1 MKPAGIALDEVAWMC
16 VPANAQLVY
25 GAVAAGKMP
34 PDAPWG
40 SEKVAVFKEWME
52 AGCPG

>member
-1 MKPAGIALDEVAWMC
+1 MKHAGVALDDVGWMC

-40 SEKVAVFKEWME
+40 SQRVATFKEWME